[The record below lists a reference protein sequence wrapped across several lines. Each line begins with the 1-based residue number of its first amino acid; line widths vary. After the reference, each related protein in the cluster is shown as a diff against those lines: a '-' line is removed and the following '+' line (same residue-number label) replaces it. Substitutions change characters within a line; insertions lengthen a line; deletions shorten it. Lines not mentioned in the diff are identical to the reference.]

1 MYRKSRKGLIWVRGE
16 GERSILISGPRFFL
30 DVENITRNVEKKK
43 NTFIVNNITGTILA
57 DLHAT

>member
-1 MYRKSRKGLIWVRGE
+1 MRGE